1 MQNNTARQGGGAVM
15 LWEGQNQPHMDLLG
29 VSVGRLP
36 AYAAAMYNPVLTQ
49 RVMVSDVR
57 GRSVALAYHAM
68 RFLGDVGTDFVSARP
83 EAVSGT
89 DVAGPA
95 TRRVE
100 VQAVCGGPVQSR
112 SRYASSL
119 CALYGMPGTELGY
132 GATTRPGGLRGLRPY
147 SGARVLCSTPPLL
160 SSFQLLSCVF
170 AMKSL
175 GLT

>member
-1 MQNNTARQGGGAVM
+1 MVLRQAVM

-83 EAVSGT
+83 E
-89 DVAGPA
+89 
-95 TRRVE
+95 
-100 VQAVCGGPVQSR
+100 VCAPG
-112 SRYASSL
+112 SSL
-119 CALYGMPGTELGY
+119 AYTVEG
-132 GATTRPGGLRGLRPY
+132 
-147 SGARVLCSTPPLL
+147 
-160 SSFQLLSCVF
+160 SF
-170 AMKSL
+170 
-175 GLT
+175 